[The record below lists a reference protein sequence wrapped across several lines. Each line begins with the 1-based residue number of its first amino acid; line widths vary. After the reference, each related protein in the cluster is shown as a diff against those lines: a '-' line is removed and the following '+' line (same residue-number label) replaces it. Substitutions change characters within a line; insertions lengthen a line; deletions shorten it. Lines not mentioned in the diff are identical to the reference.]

1 MKYVLA
7 VDLKIKDEVKRVTL
21 SSGTLEGLLKYT
33 SYCVD
38 EGELIKFLP
47 HDDDFSVRTYI
58 EKHLNKKNDSNYSPF
73 SIRKQANLNSRKVD
87 VLYKKDLDVLLVNK
101 ADLLKLIRDNY
112 SLSINDISSGNIPS
126 KIDVFLKK
134 IYDKFKSYNLIKAKD
149 LLIEKK
155 LDPDKEYDSRF
166 EILKSKPYL
175 SLAINNY
182 CLEIFARS
190 VIKDD
195 KKKLEFAKMLKEDLN
210 KKLLVL
216 SNEEFKERMTKIDNK
231 AFLNGCSL
239 IQIRNNMRKNIKFV
253 EEVNDVKDN
262 KKRDIKPYIVT
273 DKEIIKYNEKRN
285 NSRNDCLSLELLEK
299 IDDLE
304 RRLKTLYEERKI
316 EENKLTRISFLETE
330 KDIENKIKCINEE
343 ISNLKVKLASLKYDF
358 DSLETGNYTYSD
370 AGFIVDKRI

>member
-7 VDLKIKDEVKRVTL
+7 VDLKIKDEVKRVSL

-87 VLYKKDLDVLLVNK
+87 VLYKKDVDVLLVNK

-253 EEVNDVKDN
+253 KEVNDVKDN

>member
-7 VDLKIKDEVKRVTL
+7 VDLKIKDEVKRVSL

-87 VLYKKDLDVLLVNK
+87 VLYKKDVDVLLVNK

>member
-1 MKYVLA
+1 M
-7 VDLKIKDEVKRVTL
+7 
-21 SSGTLEGLLKYT
+21 
-33 SYCVD
+33 
-38 EGELIKFLP
+38 
-47 HDDDFSVRTYI
+47 
-58 EKHLNKKNDSNYSPF
+58 
-73 SIRKQANLNSRKVD
+73 
-87 VLYKKDLDVLLVNK
+87 
-101 ADLLKLIRDNY
+101 
-112 SLSINDISSGNIPS
+112 
-126 KIDVFLKK
+126 FLKK

-166 EILKSKPYL
+166 KILKSKPYL

-182 CLEIFARS
+182 CLEIFVRS
-190 VIKDD
+190 VIKDE

-210 KKLLVL
+210 KKLLIL
-216 SNEEFKERMTKIDNK
+216 SNEEFKERLNKIDNK
-231 AFLNGCSL
+231 AFLNGCYL
-239 IQIRNNMRKNIKFV
+239 IQIRNNMRRNIKFV
-253 EEVNDVKDN
+253 KEANDVKDN
-262 KKRDIKPYIVT
+262 KKSDIKPYIVT
-273 DKEIIKYNEKRN
+273 DKEIIKYNGKRN

-304 RRLKTLYEERKI
+304 RRLKMLYEERKI

-330 KDIENKIKCINEE
+330 KDIKNKINCINGE

>member
-33 SYCVD
+33 TYCVD

-285 NSRNDCLSLELLEK
+285 NNRNDCLSLELLEK

>member
-7 VDLKIKDEVKRVTL
+7 VDLKIKDEVKRVSL

-87 VLYKKDLDVLLVNK
+87 VLYKKDVDVLLVNK

-253 EEVNDVKDN
+253 EEVNYVKDN

-304 RRLKTLYEERKI
+304 RRLKMLYEERKI

>member
-182 CLEIFARS
+182 CLGIFARS

>member
-7 VDLKIKDEVKRVTL
+7 VDLKIKDEVKRVSL

-182 CLEIFARS
+182 CLEIFVCS

-195 KKKLEFAKMLKEDLN
+195 KKKIEFAKMLKEDLN

-216 SNEEFKERMTKIDNK
+216 SNEEFKERMTKINNK

-239 IQIRNNMRKNIKFV
+239 IQIRNNMRRNIKLV
-253 EEVNDVKDN
+253 KEVNDVKDN
-262 KKRDIKPYIVT
+262 KKSDIKPYIVT

-304 RRLKTLYEERKI
+304 RRLKMLYEERKI